1 MNSCHS
7 GTPFFTH
14 LGFEVVV
21 SSPSTRETYLKGQS
35 TISSDTICYPAK
47 LMHGHIK
54 ELLEKQVPAIFYPC
68 SSYNIDEEKGDNHFN
83 CPVVAYYP
91 EVLRHNISE
100 LQDGSVTFIS
110 DYLSL
115 ADRAFLPK
123 RMHQILSQYYPVKKQ
138 EIKSA
143 VKAGYASLE
152 AYQKAIKEQGS
163 IIIEQARE
171 RNWPIMVLA
180 GRPYHAD
187 AEVNHGIDGL
197 LLQCSC
203 AVISEDAIAH
213 LVEKQERKV
222 LNQWTYHARMYD
234 AARYVTRQE
243 DMQLIQLVSFGC
255 GLDAVTSDEI
265 RDILRET
272 DKIYTQ
278 IKIDEIANLGAV
290 KIRIRSLLAALQEAE
305 EQR

>member
-1 MNSCHS
+1 MRWSGYNEAGLMGAYGCALHARDQHHKGPTAKVLPSHS
-7 GTPFFTH
+7 HNLEHFTHRTKTTYCKGCTNNCLLTINIFDEGRKLVSGNKCDRIVSPDTFINNPEQLNIYAFKQQYLAHLKPIKGERGRIGLPLQLNFYEQLPFWHTFFSH

-54 ELLEKQVPAIFYPC
+54 ALLEKQVPAIFYPC

-123 RMHQILSQYYPVKKQ
+123 RMYQVLSQYYPVKKQ
-138 EIKSA
+138 EIRAA

-152 AYQKAIKEQGS
+152 DLPESHQGT
-163 IIIEQARE
+163 
-171 RNWPIMVLA
+171 
-180 GRPYHAD
+180 G
-187 AEVNHGIDGL
+187 
-197 LLQCSC
+197 
-203 AVISEDAIAH
+203 
-213 LVEKQERKV
+213 
-222 LNQWTYHARMYD
+222 
-234 AARYVTRQE
+234 
-243 DMQLIQLVSFGC
+243 
-255 GLDAVTSDEI
+255 
-265 RDILRET
+265 ET
-272 DKIYTQ
+272 HH
-278 IKIDEIANLGAV
+278 
-290 KIRIRSLLAALQEAE
+290 
-305 EQR
+305 